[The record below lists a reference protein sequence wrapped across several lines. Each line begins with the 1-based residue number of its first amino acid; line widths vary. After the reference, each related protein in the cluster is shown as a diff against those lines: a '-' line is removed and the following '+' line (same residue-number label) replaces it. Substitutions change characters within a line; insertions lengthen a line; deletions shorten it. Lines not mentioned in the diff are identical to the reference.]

1 MRFDVLTAGGIDY
14 AVIGAMAGSVHGIV
28 RASFDADAVLSM
40 AVQRAPELQRTF
52 EAEGFQ
58 TTLRRGD
65 PDDPIGAL
73 LSLSDG
79 FENRVDLLI
88 GLRGLEPTAF
98 SRAIELT
105 FERTSLRVIGL
116 EDFIAMKVFAG
127 GPQDLADARA
137 AIDAGSRALDHELL
151 SRLAKRSLPLSLRS
165 TSCSRPRAALR
176 RDRPSQESSSVGARL
191 VAHPQMSSISL
202 LRNHPVHRAHGGPRH
217 QIQRCDH
224 EILNVVG
231 GRRFEGHLNQALD
244 GWCEESLGL
253 GGEFFGGH

>member
-1 MRFDVLTAGGIDY
+1 MRTTGPGESALLLLDAVDVLTADGINY

-28 RASFDADAVLSM
+28 RASFDADAVLSL
-40 AVQRAPELQRTF
+40 AVQRAPELERKF
-52 EAEGFQ
+52 KAAGFQ

-73 LSLSDG
+73 LSLSDA

-105 FERTSLRVIGL
+105 FEKTALRVIGL

-137 AIDAGSRALDHELL
+137 AISVAGDRLNRTLALELARRFGRDVPAMLQELL
-151 SRLAKRSLPLSLRS
+151 SGSGIK
-165 TSCSRPRAALR
+165 
-176 RDRPSQESSSVGARL
+176 E
-191 VAHPQMSSISL
+191 
-202 LRNHPVHRAHGGPRH
+202 
-217 QIQRCDH
+217 
-224 EILNVVG
+224 
-231 GRRFEGHLNQALD
+231 
-244 GWCEESLGL
+244 
-253 GGEFFGGH
+253 